1 MTDTE
6 LPWFCHV
13 PKHWKIRR
21 LKTLCNMK
29 SGYGITEDSIE
40 PEGTYPVYG
49 GNGIRGYASG
59 YTHDGDF
66 VLIGRQGAQCGNVH
80 IAHGKFWASEHAVVA
95 ATRNNGCSPEWL
107 SSILEVVNLN
117 QYSIAAAQPGLSVE
131 RVLNIPIPVPP
142 AREQAALIRL
152 LDRVK
157 WRIGCYVSAKH
168 KINALLQEY
177 RQTIIHQVVTGRVD
191 VQTGRQYSMYRPSGV
206 AWLSSVPAM
215 WEIWPLRARY
225 TQCLGKMLDS
235 KRVTGRHSVPYLRN
249 TDVQWDGLN
258 TDDLPMMDIT
268 PSEYDRY
275 TVQRGDLIVCEGGEV
290 GRCAI
295 WSAELPVCGFQK
307 ALHRLRP
314 KYPGKDLP
322 RFMYYMLRSAAVRD
336 AFADGHVSTIPHLTG
351 DKLRAHRFPF
361 PPLDVQ
367 TEIVQYLD
375 TVTAQVDNAIY
386 QNQVKIK
393 LAEEYG
399 LRLAADLLTGRT
411 DLTKSIN
418 SSLDRETRFQRTVAE
433 QVDKGRQE

>member
-1 MTDTE
+1 MTTSNGDLNWIAKYIWGIADDVLRDLYVRGKYRDVI
-6 LPWFCHV
+6 LPMTV
-13 PKHWKIRR
+13 LRR
-21 LKTLCNMK
+21 LDAVLEGSKQAVLDMK
-29 SGYGITEDSIE
+29 SS
-40 PEGTYPVYG
+40 
-49 GNGIRGYASG
+49 
-59 YTHDGDF
+59 
-66 VLIGRQGAQCGNVH
+66 
-80 IAHGKFWASEHAVVA
+80 
-95 ATRNNGCSPEWL
+95 
-107 SSILEVVNLN
+107 
-117 QYSIAAAQPGLSVE
+117 
-131 RVLNIPIPVPP
+131 
-142 AREQAALIRL
+142 
-152 LDRVK
+152 LD
-157 WRIGCYVSAKH
+157 A
-168 KINALLQEY
+168 
-177 RQTIIHQVVTGRVD
+177 
-191 VQTGRQYSMYRPSGV
+191 
-206 AWLSSVPAM
+206 AM
-215 WEIWPLRARY
+215 WEVWPLRARY

-322 RFMYYMLRSAAVRD
+322 RFMYYMLRSAVVRD

-351 DKLRAHRFPF
+351 DKLRAYRFPF

-375 TVTAQVDNAIY
+375 TVTAHVDNAIY

-411 DLTKSIN
+411 DLPKSIN
-418 SSLDRETRFQRTVAE
+418 SSLDRETRFQRSVGE